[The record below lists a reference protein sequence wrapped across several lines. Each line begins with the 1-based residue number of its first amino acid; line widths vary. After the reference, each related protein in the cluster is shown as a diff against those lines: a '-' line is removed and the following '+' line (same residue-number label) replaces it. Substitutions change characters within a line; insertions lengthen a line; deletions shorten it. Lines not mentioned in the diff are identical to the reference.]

1 MANKMKT
8 DRLITALKEQEES
21 LKQFLECS
29 ISKQKAIVQ
38 NDIDS
43 LHNSLNHEEKILSQ
57 IENNG
62 KRISLVIENL
72 AKEFGIDLGEVSLSE
87 LLKAVNNKTEVNVK
101 VINLLRNSIKDL
113 IGKSSKINEQN
124 KILIDHSRSFL
135 RETIAVL
142 IGLNKRPLL
151 DRKI

>member
-1 MANKMKT
+1 MKT
-8 DRLITALKEQEES
+8 NELVTVLKEQEES

-29 ISKQKAIVQ
+29 LNKQKAIVQ
-38 NDIDS
+38 NDIEN

-62 KRISLVIENL
+62 KKISSVIEIL
-72 AKEFGIDLGEVSLSE
+72 ANDYGLELEEVSLSE
-87 LLKAVNNKTEVNVK
+87 FLNSVTNKTEINIK

-113 IGKSSKINEQN
+113 INKSSKINEQN
-124 KILIDHSRSFL
+124 KILIDHSRNFL

-142 IGLNKRPLL
+142 IGLSKRPLL
-151 DRKI
+151 DKKV